1 MSERKSLSEGKIPL
15 IDKIIAKYPYVLGI
29 VFFATILSYF
39 GTFNGSF
46 GDQAAFGAFGD
57 FFGGILNPLLT
68 FFTILLLLRQLQYQR
83 SELHATVNEL
93 KATAKIHKE
102 NINHNRAVHIYEK
115 TNEEFE
121 QCIAR
126 TIDVSQNAFAY
137 ISPDGVM
144 TEPSQMPPPPRR
156 KEYFGLE
163 LSNLTKYKELLTENV
178 LYTPQAG
185 LLFYPLVETLGQY
198 IVRANNVLLYIKE
211 YEQLGVNKL
220 LYLNSVKSFIIRL
233 KKIEKTIEA
242 IDIESEIGAM
252 LGELKKVII
261 DCEKLV
267 ERIETS
273 QT

>member
-15 IDKIIAKYPYVLGI
+15 IDKIIAKYPYVLGV

-93 KATAKIHKE
+93 KTTAKIHKE
-102 NINHNRAVHIYEK
+102 NIDHNRAVHIYEK
-115 TNEEFE
+115 TNKEFE
-121 QCIAR
+121 QCIAN
-126 TIDVSQNAFAY
+126 TNDVSQNAFVY
-137 ISPDGVM
+137 ISSNGVI
-144 TEPSQMPPPPRR
+144 TEYKKIPRR
-156 KEYFGLE
+156 PQTEEYFGLA
-163 LSNLTKYKELLTENV
+163 LCNLEQHDELLTQNV
-178 LYTPQAG
+178 LYTPQAV
-185 LLFYPLVETLGQY
+185 LFFIPLMDTLKQY
-198 IVRANNVLLYIKE
+198 IVCAENVLVYINE

-220 LYLNSVKSFIIRL
+220 LYLTSVKSFITKL
-233 KKIEKTIEA
+233 KIIEKTIEA
-242 IDIESEIGAM
+242 IDLENETGPI
-252 LGELKKVII
+252 LGELQKVIL

-267 ERIETS
+267 ERIEAS
-273 QT
+273 